1 MRIPDPEPM
10 PMISLASSPVSSLAS
25 SPAVPWSQAQVPVLE
40 ARSLTLDYP
49 GPDGPARAV
58 TDVSFRVASGE
69 RLVLLGP
76 SGCGKSSILKALAG
90 FLRPA
95 GGAVEIRGKAISGPG
110 PDRIVVFQ
118 EFDQLLPWKS
128 VRDNV
133 AFPLRVARKLG
144 VKEARARAERA
155 LRRVGLGRA
164 LDAYPHTLSGG
175 MKQRAAIARAL
186 AAEPD
191 VLLMDEPFAA
201 LDALTRRTLQED
213 LLALAQEQGFTL
225 VFVTHAIDEAVLL
238 GTQLHLLAAHPGRTI
253 ATFDTSGL
261 GLAERGTPPFEDVV
275 RHVHDLLFADGA
287 RHV

>member
-1 MRIPDPEPM
+1 VVE
-10 PMISLASSPVSSLAS
+10 
-25 SPAVPWSQAQVPVLE
+25 
-40 ARSLTLDYP
+40 
-49 GPDGPARAV
+49 
-58 TDVSFRVASGE
+58 DVSFGVAARE

-90 FLRPA
+90 FIRPA
-95 GGAVEIRGKAISGPG
+95 SGTVTIRGAAIRGPG

-133 AFPLRVARKLG
+133 AFPLRVARGFSL
-144 VKEARARAERA
+144 KEARARADSA
-155 LRRVGLGRA
+155 LVKVGLARA

-213 LLALAQEQGFTL
+213 LLQLAEEQGFTL
-225 VFVTHAIDEAVLL
+225 VFVTHAIDEAVLV
-238 GTQLHLLAAHPGRTI
+238 GTRLHLLAAHPGRTI
-253 ATFDTSGL
+253 ASFETAGL
-261 GLAERGTPPFEDVV
+261 GLAERGTPAFEQVV
-275 RHVHDLLFADGA
+275 RDVHNLLFADGA
-287 RHV
+287 RHD